1 MLQQIYFD
9 KVKKFIGCKKILTHT
24 IMAVSTGEAD
34 TSREPEGD
42 QAMEV
47 TGE

>member
-1 MLQQIYFD
+1 MKQLPY
-9 KVKKFIGCKKILTHT
+9 T
-24 IMAVSTGEAD
+24 IIAVSIGEAD
-34 TSREPEGD
+34 TRRDPLGD

>member
-1 MLQQIYFD
+1 MIFCFA
-9 KVKKFIGCKKILTHT
+9 KKSAVLKRKYKILTHT
-24 IMAVSTGEAD
+24 IIAVSTGEAD